1 MSDID
6 IGDFVNYYLDDES
19 YDYIDELIYAD
30 FDAIMFFDDYAEQ
43 RSDDFMTYLY
53 KWRTTTGGCP

>member
-6 IGDFVNYYLDDES
+6 IGDFVNYYLDDE
-19 YDYIDELIYAD
+19 DE
-30 FDAIMFFDDYAEQ
+30 FDNGWDDYNAINFYTDDYVDPF
-43 RSDDFMTYLY
+43 SDDFMTHLY